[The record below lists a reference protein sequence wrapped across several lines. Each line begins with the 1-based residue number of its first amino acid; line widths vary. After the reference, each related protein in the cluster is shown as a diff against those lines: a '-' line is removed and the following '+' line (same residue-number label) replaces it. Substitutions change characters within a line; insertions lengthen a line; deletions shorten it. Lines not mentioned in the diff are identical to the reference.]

1 MALNLAPVS
10 NAAYNRSELW
20 STANVWHV
28 LTVQLRLPAGPG
40 PHTLCS
46 RPPQVKVT
54 NALSKYV
61 QGSKYTFK
69 VGAVPVPCRAMLCH
83 AV

>member
-1 MALNLAPVS
+1 MLNSIISGLFKLFLFVMALVFFAGL
-10 NAAYNRSELW
+10 L
-20 STANVWHV
+20 V
-28 LTVQLRLPAGPG
+28 LLLLSLVFALVRWLFTG
-40 PHTLCS
+40 